1 MAKGIIR
8 LLYRKEIDINSTRP
22 WEKCAFNDSYQEY
35 LMQSQ
40 LYNKDRKYTSFTE
53 LLANVPTAEKLH
65 FLVSASITGY
75 IRQFNGVV
83 PDIINAFGKQFL
95 PFKGY
100 RFEIIALILLTLQ
113 STALPSTLSQS
124 RLHGLIL
131 LAASCLLHLMRLVM
145 TPRRRCQ
152 QSCLHC
158 NLFSPYIHLNQYHSY
173 GTTIKRKNILN

>member
-8 LLYRKEIDINSTRP
+8 LLYRKEIDINSTRL

-40 LYNKDRKYTSFTE
+40 LYNKDRKYTSFAE
-53 LLANVPTAEKLH
+53 LQANMPNAEKLH

-100 RFEIIALILLTLQ
+100 RFEIISSDITNAAKHRIAINFITEPLTWINTIGSQLLIAFNAPGDDTQEEMLTELFTLQ
-113 STALPSTLSQS
+113 PFLS
-124 RLHGLIL
+124 I
-131 LAASCLLHLMRLVM
+131 
-145 TPRRRCQ
+145 
-152 QSCLHC
+152 
-158 NLFSPYIHLNQYHSY
+158 HSY
-173 GTTIKRKNILN
+173 KPIPQLWYHNQTEKYS

>member
-53 LLANVPTAEKLH
+53 LQAHVPNAEKLH
-65 FLVSASITGY
+65 FLVSASVTGY

-83 PDIINAFGKQFL
+83 PDITNTAGKHFL

-100 RFEIIALILLTLQ
+100 RFEIINSDITNAAKHRIAINFITESLTWIDTIGSQLLIALNAPGDDTQEEILTELFTLQ
-113 STALPSTLSQS
+113 PFLT
-124 RLHGLIL
+124 
-131 LAASCLLHLMRLVM
+131 
-145 TPRRRCQ
+145 
-152 QSCLHC
+152 
-158 NLFSPYIHLNQYHSY
+158 IHSLKPIPQLWYHNQTEKYS
-173 GTTIKRKNILN
+173 